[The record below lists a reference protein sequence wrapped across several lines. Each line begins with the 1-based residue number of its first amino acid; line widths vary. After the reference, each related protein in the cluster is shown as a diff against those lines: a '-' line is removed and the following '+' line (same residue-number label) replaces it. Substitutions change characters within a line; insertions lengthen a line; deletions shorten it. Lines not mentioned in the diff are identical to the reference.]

1 MNLDKELSISEWDF
15 DRLLANAMN
24 EISVKFHILIFT
36 LN

>member
-15 DRLLANAMN
+15 DRLLANTMN